1 MMAGA
6 EYVKH
11 VKGDKLKKGMVLVF
25 QDYYEV
31 LGDRKGYEEHTFRGD
46 TKPTRV
52 GVRFAVTAY
61 NRDGSGRTVKERRYN
76 LAVDYPAGKLIK
88 G

>member
-1 MMAGA
+1 MARA

-31 LGDRKGYEEHTFRGD
+31 LDRRTGDATRFEERSGETVVYGS
-46 TKPTRV
+46 KW
-52 GVRFAVTAY
+52 AVTAY
-61 NRDGSGRTVKERRYN
+61 NRDGSGKRGMTRTYN
-76 LAVDYPAGKLIK
+76 NGVEYPTGRLMK
-88 G
+88 